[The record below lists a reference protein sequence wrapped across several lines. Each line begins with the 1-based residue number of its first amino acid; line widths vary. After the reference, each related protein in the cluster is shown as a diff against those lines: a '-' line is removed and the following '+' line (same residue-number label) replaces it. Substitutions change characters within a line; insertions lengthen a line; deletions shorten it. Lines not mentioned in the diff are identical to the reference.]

1 MACRLCTSREDETQD
16 HLERC
21 SFTKKMRGN
30 LNLTLRVDKI
40 VVWRRITRALK
51 DIYENDMDVVNKDT
65 QTEYLGQ
72 VT

>member
-1 MACRLCTSREDETQD
+1 MQL
-16 HLERC
+16 
-21 SFTKKMRGN
+21 TKKIRGN

-65 QTEYLGQ
+65 QTEYLGP